1 MSDTDN
7 KAIDV
12 EVMRA
17 EIKAAREQ
25 SKQDLTQALEEN
37 VARIMANVEQAI
49 SSSKGKS
56 SDNENPKTTSG
67 SGFNIAEFH
76 EEMEEIGINQNQA
89 NGFLRMVEKVIERKG
104 GQLRGELKDEILS
117 TVDTNLTLK
126 EQKLLA
132 TQEMRKLYPSIAEK
146 GSDLFKEAQK
156 FYANMSKTMRADPE
170 AEAICVER
178 AANRL
183 GIRPVNL
190 SDVLAQDASNP
201 TGEGGGSG
209 KKPKKPELSA
219 DLAAFFRVDAD
230 KVNAAFK

>member
-1 MSDTDN
+1 MSEAEN
-7 KAIDV
+7 KVSDV
-12 EVMRA
+12 ELMRA

-25 SKQDLTQALEEN
+25 SKQDLSQALEEN
-37 VARIMANVEQAI
+37 VTRIMSNVEQVIA
-49 SSSKGKS
+49 SSKEKKP
-56 SDNENPKTTSG
+56 DNENPKAASG
-67 SGFNIAEFH
+67 SGFNIAEFN
-76 EEMEEIGINQNQA
+76 EEMEEIGINQSQA
-89 NGFLRMVEKVIERKG
+89 NGFLKMVEKIIEKKG

-132 TQEMRKLYPSIAEK
+132 TQEMRKLYPSIVEK

-156 FYANMSKTMRADPE
+156 FYANMSKTMRAEPE

-190 SDVLAQDASNP
+190 SEILAQDASNP
-201 TGEGGGSG
+201 TGDGGGSG
-209 KKPKKPELSA
+209 KKAKKQELSA

-230 KVNAAFK
+230 KVNASL